1 MKTTPLD
8 LSSVPLIP
16 EEVTNL
22 TICTGKRKT
31 CCTTF
36 IEDQMKVVVKQKIEN
51 KLQDQI
57 FMLRDFFE
65 RHLLSF
71 KQQLREQIFYS
82 KEQLNQMFIKTYG
95 PFYKSNIKVF
105 DDLYTE
111 LDNYL
116 YANTVKPIP
125 TIVEKFFEKSYLIIF
140 ELLNPLR
147 KVVTNEQRECLLKMK
162 KDLKPF
168 SHFPKRISGQLG
180 KSFTVWR
187 SFFEVVEGIVT
198 QLHSLLH
205 TSIPE
210 ECVSKLVEMQ
220 YCQTCTFN
228 QNNLPGSKPCY
239 SYCSNVLKGCLAEYA
254 EIDTQ
259 WNVLIDSLLQLFT
272 KLKDVS
278 NPITTLAPIPAQIS
292 EGFMVYQE
300 RGAEITN
307 RIVLN
312 CFDNYEFYNIGR
324 IKRDMT
330 IGNGDKDDVGVELT
344 LRNNKNPKK
353 RRESDVVTRMIET
366 FGDQLKRMKDFW
378 RTLPESLCDDKI
390 ASKDDQFCWNGRE
403 ITPRYRYK
411 VIPYGIRKQKYNPE
425 FLSQRLYLTLSRDTF
440 LDQRIKFVTLSNTL
454 NKIYKNAKSD
464 DVVIEGSG
472 DSEQRSINIDDE
484 DDGKDVYEGSAMEIE
499 NEILNDIRYLTMDD
513 VKSAEHTSQGQNTS
527 SEKVPFFYLLSL
539 SILTLLLSH

>member
-1 MKTTPLD
+1 MKTTSFD
-8 LSSVPLIP
+8 LYSVPSLP
-16 EEVTNL
+16 EEVKNL
-22 TICTGKRKT
+22 TICTGKRKS

-36 IEDQMKVVVKQKIEN
+36 IEDQMKVVVKQRIEN

-71 KQQLREQIFYS
+71 KQQLREQIFNN

-105 DDLYTE
+105 DELYTE

-125 TIVEKFFEKSYLIIF
+125 VIVDNFFEQSYLIIF

-147 KVVTNEQRECLLKMK
+147 KITNNEQKECLLIMK
-162 KDLKPF
+162 NELKPF
-168 SHFPKRISGQLG
+168 LSFPKRITGQLS

-187 SFFEVVEGIVT
+187 SFFEVIENIVT

-210 ECVSKLVEMQ
+210 ECINKLVEME
-220 YCQTCTFN
+220 YCQICTFN
-228 QNNLPGSKPCY
+228 QINLPGSKPCF

-259 WNVLIDSLLQLFT
+259 WNILIDSLLQLFT

-278 NPITTLAPIPAQIS
+278 NPVTTLAPLPAQIS
-292 EGFMVYQE
+292 ESFMVYQE
-300 RGAEITN
+300 RGAELSN
-307 RIVLN
+307 RIILN

-324 IKRDMT
+324 NKRGMSNLNDF
-330 IGNGDKDDVGVELT
+330 NGIELK
-344 LRNNKNPKK
+344 LRNNKNLKK
-353 RRESDVVTRMIET
+353 RRDNDVVTRMIET
-366 FGDQLKRMKDFW
+366 FSDQLKRMKNFW
-378 RTLPESLCDDKI
+378 RTLSESLCDDKI
-390 ASKDDQFCWNGRE
+390 SSKDDQFCWNGHE

-411 VIPYGIRKQKYNPE
+411 VIPHGIKKQKYNPE
-425 FLSQRLYLTLSRDTF
+425 FLSQRLYLTLSKDTY
-440 LDQRIKFVTLSNTL
+440 LDQRIKFITLSNTL
-454 NKIYKNAKSD
+454 NRIYYNAKSD
-464 DVVIEGSG
+464 ENIIEGSG
-472 DSEQRSINIDDE
+472 NKKEKILNSIDDDDE
-484 DDGKDVYEGSAMEIE
+484 DDDNDPYEGSAMEIE
-499 NEILNDIRYLTMDD
+499 NEILNDIRYLTMDH
-513 VKSAEHTSQGQNTS
+513 VKSAEQILQNQNS
-527 SEKVPFFYLLSL
+527 SSKILVFYHLFGLYILSFFLF
-539 SILTLLLSH
+539 H